1 MRDEFIEKIKEII
14 EKLGNV
20 FDIKNFPF
28 DFILDDYF
36 HWKSFFF
43 TNCYYIDATY
53 FQRIQEI
60 IEQDSGC
67 Q

>member
-43 TNCYYIDATY
+43 TNCY
-53 FQRIQEI
+53 
-60 IEQDSGC
+60 
-67 Q
+67 